1 MIPNEATTTAA
12 PTTDTDTDTDPTAE
26 PTALRTARQLQHL
39 TDRADLTDLLDRH
52 LRSLD
57 EGVFDEEWG
66 RAFYTEDATAEMPI
80 GTVRGRDAVVRRIRE
95 GMALFDR
102 TMHLGGNPVIEI
114 DGDRATVRG
123 AQLSTHV
130 LADGSG
136 ALFLSGGHADST
148 LVRTPDGWRI
158 ATSALRIAW
167 TQGIPPHLPPDRDPV
182 AAA

>member
-1 MIPNEATTTAA
+1 MIPNEATAA
-12 PTTDTDTDTDPTAE
+12 TTDPTAE
-26 PTALRTARQLQHL
+26 STALRTARQLQHL
-39 TDRADLTDLLDRH
+39 TDRADITDLLDRY

-57 EGVFDEEWG
+57 EGVLDEAWG

-102 TMHLGGNPVIEI
+102 TMHLGGNPVIDV
-114 DGDRATVRG
+114 DGDRATVHG

-136 ALFLSGGHADST
+136 ALFLSGGRADNT

-167 TQGIPPHLPPDRDPV
+167 TQGTPPHLPPDRGPV